1 MHIALYGGA
10 FDPPHVCHLL
20 AAAYVLATHPI
31 DALWLVPTYRHPLGK
46 VTTAYQDRFTMCE
59 RLVSLLEERAR
70 ASRAEEEI
78 QGEGRTLFLLRHLKN
93 KHPDHQ
99 FSLVIGADNYRDR
112 KLWYG
117 FEEIERLAE
126 IIIVG
131 RAGTTDIPDTIV
143 LPDVSSTEIRR
154 RLRQKEPVNHL
165 LAQNVLAYIEE
176 KSLYQDIEQEKK
188 GK

>member
-1 MHIALYGGA
+1 MNIALYGGA

-20 AAAYVLATHPI
+20 AAAYVVATKPV
-31 DALWLVPTYRHPLGK
+31 DELWLVPTYKHPLGK
-46 VTTAYQDRFTMCE
+46 VTTAYEDRFMMCE
-59 RLVSLLEERAR
+59 RVAR
-70 ASRAEEEI
+70 LGARLKASRAEEEI
-78 QGEGRTLFLLRHLKN
+78 QGEGKTLFLLRHLKA
-93 KHPDHQ
+93 KHPNDR

-131 RAGTTDIPDTIV
+131 RAGTTEIPDTIV

-154 RLRQKEPVNHL
+154 KIKEGESVSHL
-165 LAQNVLAYIEE
+165 VPKDVLSYIEE
-176 KSLYQDIEQEKK
+176 VGLYKK
-188 GK
+188 

>member
-20 AAAYVLATHPI
+20 AAAYVLATRPL
-31 DALWLVPTYRHPLGK
+31 DALWLVPTYKHPLGK
-46 VTTAYQDRFTMCE
+46 VTTAYQDRFAMCE
-59 RLVSLLEERAR
+59 RLVTLLGERAQ

-78 QGEGRTLFLLRHLKN
+78 QGEGRTLFLLRHLKE
-93 KHPDHQ
+93 KHPDYR

-131 RAGTTDIPDTIV
+131 RAGTTDISDTIV

-154 RLRQKEPVNHL
+154 RLKQRETVSHL
-165 LAQNVLAYIEE
+165 LPQNVLAYLEE
-176 KSLYQDIEQEKK
+176 KGLYQTTEDEKSH
-188 GK
+188 